1 MGQKRTET
9 NISANERQKLWS
21 SNKENT
27 AGHNESLTQVTAVSL
42 TRRHQGEPEGRRPWN
57 DMRSI
62 S

>member
-1 MGQKRTET
+1 MGQKRTKT
-9 NISANERQKLWS
+9 NVIANERQKPRS
-21 SNKENT
+21 FNTENT

-57 DMRSI
+57 DTRSI